1 MTDLLSFTPFLLVIA
16 ITIAAI
22 YKFLS
27 FRTSQSTDYG
37 DKVSRSLYFYV
48 ISFITLGMTTFGI
61 ILLIQSLL
69 ENTFSQTIV
78 SAPNEMIA
86 LGLSLSLVGLPIW
99 VFHWRIVSK
108 ELKKDISTKN
118 TTINAVYTYL
128 VLSISISILI
138 NSGYSVL
145 TALIGD
151 KEHAWY
157 QVSSLLVL
165 SAVWIYH
172 WKLSLTN
179 KGLTQNIILIK
190 QIYTYGTSFIS
201 LMILSFA
208 FSGLLHSLT
217 QLIYDSLFD
226 NSLTINSGENREFI
240 AGRRFISILIPSLLA
255 WIVHWLLIA
264 TKEESNRVKTLYL
277 YTATIVAGGITSLI
291 AISSLLHGILSIII
305 GTDIP
310 ENEGRIDQA
319 PGAIS
324 ALIVGLSLLYY
335 HQKLIFENS
344 EKGNGI
350 FGTSRE
356 LRLFGYAFS
365 IIALLILAPGISS
378 ISQTILNT
386 ISQPFEFVESSTESW
401 KDNFVSGLT
410 MVLIGSTLWISCRK
424 YIINRIEITNSYND
438 SLPKIYFNV
447 VFGIGIFVAVPA
459 LSTLIFFILRDIL
472 AGEIGIETVRSSRL
486 SISTLISFA
495 FIVPYHYWLYRN
507 NLPKTPY
514 NQTNR
519 AKIRKQVMLFAP
531 PNSSFFIAELEET
544 LGYEINSVSWMDS
557 GSSNINLDNANTP
570 ELCLAIEGAIGKNVV
585 VIPEASGVRVYS
597 YN

>member
-1 MTDLLSFTPFLLVIA
+1 M
-16 ITIAAI
+16 
-22 YKFLS
+22 
-27 FRTSQSTDYG
+27 
-37 DKVSRSLYFYV
+37 
-48 ISFITLGMTTFGI
+48 
-61 ILLIQSLL
+61 
-69 ENTFSQTIV
+69 
-78 SAPNEMIA
+78 
-86 LGLSLSLVGLPIW
+86 
-99 VFHWRIVSK
+99 
-108 ELKKDISTKN
+108 
-118 TTINAVYTYL
+118 
-128 VLSISISILI
+128 
-138 NSGYSVL
+138 
-145 TALIGD
+145 
-151 KEHAWY
+151 
-157 QVSSLLVL
+157 
-165 SAVWIYH
+165 
-172 WKLSLTN
+172 
-179 KGLTQNIILIK
+179 
-190 QIYTYGTSFIS
+190 
-201 LMILSFA
+201 
-208 FSGLLHSLT
+208 
-217 QLIYDSLFD
+217 
-226 NSLTINSGENREFI
+226 
-240 AGRRFISILIPSLLA
+240 
-255 WIVHWLLIA
+255 
-264 TKEESNRVKTLYL
+264 
-277 YTATIVAGGITSLI
+277 
-291 AISSLLHGILSIII
+291 
-305 GTDIP
+305 
-310 ENEGRIDQA
+310 
-319 PGAIS
+319 
-324 ALIVGLSLLYY
+324 
-335 HQKLIFENS
+335 
-344 EKGNGI
+344 
-350 FGTSRE
+350 
-356 LRLFGYAFS
+356 RLFGYAFS

-570 ELCLAIEGAIGKNVV
+570 ELCLAIEGAIGENVV

>member
-1 MTDLLSFTPFLLVIA
+1 M
-16 ITIAAI
+16 
-22 YKFLS
+22 
-27 FRTSQSTDYG
+27 
-37 DKVSRSLYFYV
+37 
-48 ISFITLGMTTFGI
+48 
-61 ILLIQSLL
+61 
-69 ENTFSQTIV
+69 
-78 SAPNEMIA
+78 
-86 LGLSLSLVGLPIW
+86 
-99 VFHWRIVSK
+99 
-108 ELKKDISTKN
+108 
-118 TTINAVYTYL
+118 
-128 VLSISISILI
+128 
-138 NSGYSVL
+138 
-145 TALIGD
+145 
-151 KEHAWY
+151 
-157 QVSSLLVL
+157 
-165 SAVWIYH
+165 
-172 WKLSLTN
+172 
-179 KGLTQNIILIK
+179 
-190 QIYTYGTSFIS
+190 
-201 LMILSFA
+201 
-208 FSGLLHSLT
+208 
-217 QLIYDSLFD
+217 
-226 NSLTINSGENREFI
+226 
-240 AGRRFISILIPSLLA
+240 A

-305 GTDIP
+305 GTNIP
-310 ENEGRIDQA
+310 ENGGRIDQA

-335 HQKLIFENS
+335 HQRLIFENS

-350 FGTSRE
+350 FGASRE

-378 ISQTILNT
+378 ISHTILNT
-386 ISQPFEFVESSTESW
+386 ISQPFEFVESSTKSW

-424 YIINRIEITNSYND
+424 YIINRIEITNSYHD
-438 SLPKIYFNV
+438 SLPKIYFNL

-514 NQTNR
+514 KQTNR
-519 AKIRKQVMLFAP
+519 AKIRKQVMLFTP

-570 ELCLAIEGAIGKNVV
+570 ELCLAIEGAIGENVV

>member
-1 MTDLLSFTPFLLVIA
+1 MTDLLSFTPFLLVIL

-27 FRTSQSTDYG
+27 FRTTQSTDYG
-37 DKVSRSLYFYV
+37 GKVSRSLYFYV

-118 TTINAVYTYL
+118 ATINTAYTYL

-145 TALIGD
+145 NALIGD

-165 SAVWIYH
+165 SAVWTYH

-179 KGLTQNIILIK
+179 KGLTQNIVLIK
-190 QIYTYGTSFIS
+190 QIYIYGTSFIS

-226 NSLTINSGENREFI
+226 NSLTLNSGENREFI

-305 GTDIP
+305 GTNIP
-310 ENEGRIDQA
+310 ENGGRIDQA

-344 EKGNGI
+344 ENENGI

-365 IIALLILAPGISS
+365 IIALLILAPGISL

-386 ISQPFEFVESSTESW
+386 ISQPFEFVESSTKSW

-410 MVLIGSTLWISCRK
+410 MVLI
-424 YIINRIEITNSYND
+424 
-438 SLPKIYFNV
+438 
-447 VFGIGIFVAVPA
+447 
-459 LSTLIFFILRDIL
+459 
-472 AGEIGIETVRSSRL
+472 
-486 SISTLISFA
+486 
-495 FIVPYHYWLYRN
+495 
-507 NLPKTPY
+507 
-514 NQTNR
+514 
-519 AKIRKQVMLFAP
+519 
-531 PNSSFFIAELEET
+531 
-544 LGYEINSVSWMDS
+544 
-557 GSSNINLDNANTP
+557 
-570 ELCLAIEGAIGKNVV
+570 
-585 VIPEASGVRVYS
+585 
-597 YN
+597 

>member
-16 ITIAAI
+16 ITIASI
-22 YKFLS
+22 YKF
-27 FRTSQSTDYG
+27 FAFKTTQSTDSG
-37 DKVSRSLYFYV
+37 GKVSRSLYFYV

-69 ENTFSQTIV
+69 EMTFSQTIV
-78 SAPNEMIA
+78 SGPNERIA
-86 LGLSLSLVGLPIW
+86 LGLALSLVGLPIW
-99 VFHWRIVSK
+99 IFHWRIVSK
-108 ELKKDISTKN
+108 ELKNDTSTKN
-118 TTINAVYTYL
+118 SPINAVYTYL
-128 VLSISISILI
+128 ILSISISILI

-165 SAVWIYH
+165 SAVWTYH

-179 KGLTQNIILIK
+179 RGLEQNIVLIK
-190 QIYTYGTSFIS
+190 QIYIYGTSFIS

-226 NSLTINSGENREFI
+226 NSLTLNSSENREFI
-240 AGRRFISILIPSLLA
+240 TGRRFISILIPSLIV
-255 WIVHWLLIA
+255 WTVHWLLIA
-264 TKEESNRVKTLYL
+264 VKEESNRVKTLYL
-277 YTATIVAGGITSLI
+277 YTATIVVGGITSLI
-291 AISSLLHGILSIII
+291 AISSLLHGVLSIII
-305 GTDIP
+305 GTNIP
-310 ENEGRIDQA
+310 ESGERIDQA
-319 PGAIS
+319 PAAIS

-335 HQKLIFENS
+335 HQRLIFENS
-344 EKGNGI
+344 EEGNGI

-365 IIALLILAPGISS
+365 VIALLILAPGISS
-378 ISQTILNT
+378 ISQTILNALT
-386 ISQPFEFVESSTESW
+386 QPFEFVEPSTESW

-410 MVLIGSTLWISCRK
+410 MILIGSTLWICCKK
-424 YIINRIEITNSYND
+424 YIINRIEITDSYHD

-486 SISTLISFA
+486 PISTLISFA
-495 FIVPYHYWLYRN
+495 FIVPYHYWLYKN
-507 NLPKTPY
+507 NPPKTPY
-514 NQTNR
+514 EQTNR
-519 AKIRKQVMLFAP
+519 ATIRKQVMLLAP
-531 PNSSFFIAELEET
+531 PNSSFFIAELEEA
-544 LGYEINSVSWMDS
+544 LGYEVNSVSWTDS
-557 GSSNINLDNANTP
+557 GASNINLDNANTP
-570 ELCLAIEGAIGKNVV
+570 ELCIAIEGAIGENVV

>member
-16 ITIAAI
+16 ITIASI
-22 YKFLS
+22 YKF
-27 FRTSQSTDYG
+27 FAFKTTKSTDSG
-37 DKVSRSLYFYV
+37 GKVSRSLYFYV

-69 ENTFSQTIV
+69 EMTFSQTIV
-78 SAPNEMIA
+78 SGPNERIA
-86 LGLSLSLVGLPIW
+86 LGLALSLVGLPIW
-99 VFHWRIVSK
+99 IFHWRIVSK
-108 ELKKDISTKN
+108 ELKNDISTKN
-118 TTINAVYTYL
+118 SPINAVYTYL
-128 VLSISISILI
+128 ILSISISILI

-165 SAVWIYH
+165 SAVWTYH

-179 KGLTQNIILIK
+179 RGLEQNIVLI
-190 QIYTYGTSFIS
+190 
-201 LMILSFA
+201 
-208 FSGLLHSLT
+208 

-226 NSLTINSGENREFI
+226 NSLTLNSSENREFI
-240 AGRRFISILIPSLLA
+240 TGRRFISILIPSLIV
-255 WIVHWLLIA
+255 WTVHWLLIA
-264 TKEESNRVKTLYL
+264 VKEESNRVKTLYL
-277 YTATIVAGGITSLI
+277 YTATIVLGGITSLI
-291 AISSLLHGILSIII
+291 AISSLLHGVLSIII
-305 GTDIP
+305 GTNIP
-310 ENEGRIDQA
+310 ESGERIDQA
-319 PGAIS
+319 PAAIS

-335 HQKLIFENS
+335 HQRLIFENS
-344 EKGNGI
+344 EEGNGI

-365 IIALLILAPGISS
+365 VIALLILAPGISS
-378 ISQTILNT
+378 ISQTILNALT
-386 ISQPFEFVESSTESW
+386 QPFEFVEPSTESW

-410 MVLIGSTLWISCRK
+410 MILIGSTLWICCKK
-424 YIINRIEITNSYND
+424 YIINRIEITDGYHD

-486 SISTLISFA
+486 PISTLISFA
-495 FIVPYHYWLYRN
+495 FIVPYHYWLYKN
-507 NLPKTPY
+507 NPPKTPY
-514 NQTNR
+514 EQTNR
-519 AKIRKQVMLFAP
+519 ATIRKHVMLLAP
-531 PNSSFFIAELEET
+531 LNSSFFIAELEEA
-544 LGYEINSVSWMDS
+544 LGYEVNSVSWTDS
-557 GSSNINLDNANTP
+557 GASNINLDNANTP
-570 ELCLAIEGAIGKNVV
+570 ELCFAIEGAIGENVV